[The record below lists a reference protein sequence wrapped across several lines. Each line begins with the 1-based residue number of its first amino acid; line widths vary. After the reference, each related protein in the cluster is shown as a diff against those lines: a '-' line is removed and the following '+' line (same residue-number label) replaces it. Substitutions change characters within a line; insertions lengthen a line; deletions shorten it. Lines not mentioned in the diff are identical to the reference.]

1 MRNEDLLK
9 CPLLRGLDPIRRA
22 ELLGLLNDSK
32 LGEDLEKC
40 LATHAADASDCSDAE
55 PEVKA
60 AVHAWRPNLPQ
71 GRRSS
76 KE

>member
-40 LATHAADASDCSDAE
+40 LAAHTAGCSETE
-55 PEVKA
+55 PDPRT

>member
-1 MRNEDLLK
+1 MKNEDLLK

-22 ELLGLLNDSK
+22 EMLGLLNDSK

-40 LATHAADASDCSDAE
+40 LATHLANDSGCSEAQDAE
-55 PEVKA
+55 T
-60 AVHAWRPNLPQ
+60 AVHTWRPDLPQ

>member
-32 LGEDLEKC
+32 LGEELEQC
-40 LATHAADASDCSDAE
+40 LAARAAGCAEAE
-55 PEVKA
+55 PEDKA